1 MENFNGTMVVYFI
14 IEGISDSPQFQIIIF
29 LLVLLLYLITFG
41 GNFTIILLVC
51 LDQHLQS
58 PMYFFLSNLSILD
71 IFSST
76 ITLHKILITFVTGN
90 KSISYA
96 ACITQMY
103 LFGSLTCDELLILT
117 AMSYDRYVAIC
128 NPLRYTLVMNWTV
141 CSLLAT
147 ACWVLGFLEIAP
159 LSGLLMGFSCYRS
172 NVINHFF
179 CDPIQVMKL
188 SCSDTSIF
196 NIVLITEISVLL
208 FPVPFLLKCTSYVFI
223 IMTILR
229 ISSSAGRR
237 KAFSTCS
244 SHLTV
249 VLLLYMTLS
258 YQYLF
263 HTLVDSVEYTKLFS
277 LFNTVLLPILN
288 PLIYSFKNKDVKS
301 AFKRQLRYFN
311 FFYMHAICKQVHI

>member
-1 MENFNGTMVVYFI
+1 MEKVNGTVVVYFI
-14 IEGISDSPQFQIIIF
+14 IKGISDSPHSQVVIFLLVLFLFLMTFGGNMTIF
-29 LLVLLLYLITFG
+29 LLVLLDRY
-41 GNFTIILLVC
+41 
-51 LDQHLQS
+51 LQS

-71 IFSST
+71 MFSST

-90 KSISYA
+90 NSISYN

-103 LFGSLTCDELLILT
+103 LFGSLTCDELLLLT

-128 NPLRYTLVMNWTV
+128 NPLRYTLVMNWKI
-141 CSLLAT
+141 CSILAT
-147 ACWVLGFLEIAP
+147 TCWVIGFFEIAP
-159 LSGLLMGFSCYRS
+159 LSGLLMSFRCYRS

-188 SCSDTSIF
+188 SCSDTSVF
-196 NIVLITEISVLL
+196 NVVLITEISVLL
-208 FPVPFLLKCTSYVFI
+208 FPVPFLLKCTSYFFI

-237 KAFSTCS
+237 KAFNTCS

-263 HTLVDSVEYTKLFS
+263 HALVDTADYAKLFS
-277 LFNTVLLPILN
+277 LFNTALLPILN

-301 AFKRQLRYFN
+301 AFKRQLKHLTDFH
-311 FFYMHAICKQVHI
+311 MHAMCK